1 MTAEPDRNEAVERD
15 LADPLRSFRPRFTG
29 LGEAIDAGGDGL
41 IYLDGN
47 SLGRLPASAITRVH
61 EVVESEWGRGLVTS
75 WGEGANWI
83 EEPTRVGDLLGV
95 SLLGAAPGQVL
106 ISDSTTVNFYKLATA
121 ALDARPGRTAIV
133 TDLLNFPT
141 DRYVL
146 EGLAA
151 ARGLTLV
158 PVAADPVDGVSVAG
172 VAAALDSTSALV
184 ALSHVD
190 YRSGALADLA
200 GITAAVHDGG
210 ALMLWDLAHSVGS
223 VPVGLDAAGVDLAV
237 GCTYK
242 YLDAGPGSPAFL
254 YVRAELQ
261 SALRQPIWGWFGQS
275 DQFAMGPEYRP
286 VEGIGRFATGTP
298 SAIGLALVDEGV
310 TLLAEAGIGALRAKG
325 QQLTSY
331 LVELVDAWLSPLG
344 VELASPRDPELRGSH
359 ISLRHPD
366 GFRICRAMMQSQVI
380 PDFRAPDL
388 IRLGCSP
395 LTTSFVEVHD
405 AMARLRKIL
414 ASNSYLQIEQSTAR
428 VT

>member
-1 MTAEPDRNEAVERD
+1 VTAGPGRDAAVARD
-15 LADPLRSFRPRFTG
+15 LADPLRSFRSRFAG
-29 LGEAIDAGGDGL
+29 LSDAPPGDGEL

-47 SLGRLPASAITRVH
+47 SLGRLPISAISRLRT
-61 EVVESEWGRGLVTS
+61 VVESEWGVDLVTS
-75 WGEGANWI
+75 WGAGANWI
-83 EEPTRVGDLLGV
+83 EQPARVGDLLGAA
-95 SLLGAAPGQVL
+95 LLGAAAGQLL
-106 ISDSTTVNFYKLATA
+106 ISDSTTVNLYKLAAA
-121 ALDARPGRTAIV
+121 ALDARPGRTEIV

-151 ARGLTLV
+151 ARGLRLV
-158 PVAADPVDGVSVAG
+158 PVRADPIEG
-172 VAAALDSTSALV
+172 VAASGVAEVVGPATALV

-200 GITAAVHDGG
+200 SITAVTHDAG
-210 ALMLWDLAHSVGS
+210 ALMLWDLAHSAGS
-223 VPVGLDAAGVDLAV
+223 VPIGLDAAGVDLAV

-242 YLDAGPGSPAFL
+242 YLDAGPGAPAFL

-261 SALRQPIWGWFGQS
+261 SSLRQPIWGWFSQ
-275 DQFAMGPEYRP
+275 DNQFAMGPEYHP
-286 VEGIGRFATGTP
+286 VAGIGRFATGTP

-310 TLLAEAGIGALRAKG
+310 RLLAEAGIDALRRKG

-331 LVELVDAWLSPLG
+331 LIELSDAWLAPLG
-344 VELASPRDPELRGSH
+344 ITIASPRDPERRGSH
-359 ISLRHPD
+359 VSLRHPD
-366 GFRICRAMMQSQVI
+366 GYRVCRALIDQARVV

-395 LTTSFVEVHD
+395 LTTSFGEVHD
-405 AMARLRKIL
+405 AMSRLREIL
-414 ASNSYLQIEQSTAR
+414 ASDSYLQVEATTSR